1 MNQSTVTQKPISI
14 SSTPEASSQS
24 PGLENPDRE
33 VSETEQDN
41 HIQRRQRSPS
51 PLFVPLETAS
61 SEEEDI
67 PLVRLPRTPG
77 RGLLSQH
84 DGSGVVPSSTQGS
97 HAVPVFEHVQKDSIP
112 HEFLLP
118 GESADV
124 PQIISQ
130 AKDTS
135 RSIPSASEINQIP
148 RHSSP
153 CIPETDQP
161 QRTKEVEIRENRN
174 TQRLFFP
181 EKTIQSDKEVEIAET
196 PPGLLAVPGS
206 QTIHHRLQ
214 EKYTGS
220 QLSSQSIN
228 IQSNYSRLVSQIS
241 SSSGTTSSGCIHHP
255 HHPSSYCYIYLL
267 TYNF

>member
-1 MNQSTVTQKPISI
+1 M
-14 SSTPEASSQS
+14 
-24 PGLENPDRE
+24 
-33 VSETEQDN
+33 
-41 HIQRRQRSPS
+41 
-51 PLFVPLETAS
+51 
-61 SEEEDI
+61 
-67 PLVRLPRTPG
+67 VRPPRTPG

-135 RSIPSASEINQIP
+135 RSIPFASEINQIP
-148 RHSSP
+148 RHFSP

-181 EKTIQSDKEVEIAET
+181 EKTIQSDKVEIAET

-214 EKYTGS
+214 EKDTGS
-220 QLSSQSIN
+220 QISCQSIN

-241 SSSGTTSSGCIHHP
+241 SSSGTTSSGCVL
-255 HHPSSYCYIYLL
+255 HPSSYCYIYLL
-267 TYNF
+267 TYDV